1 MRPGSVFVMCSTVDP
16 NVSIGFERRLEALGL
31 LYVDAPISGGAAKA
45 ASGQMTVMGAAR
57 DAAWAKAEP
66 CLNAMAAKV
75 YRLGDRAGNGSKVK
89 IINQLLAGVH
99 IAAAAEAMALG
110 LREGV
115 DAAALY
121 DVITHSAGNS
131 WMFEN
136 RMAHV
141 LANDYTPLSAV
152 DIFVKDLGLVLDT
165 ARATKFPL
173 PLASTAHQMF
183 MQASTAGFAKEDDA
197 AVIKIF
203 PGIELPGASDDD
215 SGSAASPTTSPAP
228 PTSPT
233 TWSAPACGWCSQS
246 ACPRPARRRWMR
258 TSTRSS
264 SPSSRAPSPRPTRWR
279 SRSRPAGCCEAG
291 GATQIYFKVCS
302 TFDSTPRGNIGPVLE
317 ALMDALDCRL
327 HDRHAG
333 VPGQRPHRLQGPPVR
348 RRRAALGKRHAQPSA
363 DADDRCQPGARA
375 AGAAGDDAR
384 PGRFAAARRPGR
396 PSHGRR
402 LERGDRRALQGAR
415 SKAAWRSRSP
425 MPSPTTTCCA
435 SAPRSRI
442 CRWSAP
448 APAWR
453 SACRANFGL
462 SASSESASL
471 PPVTGF
477 RAIVSGSCSEA
488 TNGQVAHFLQSGG
501 AARQVDALALDGV
514 GRCAGREHRAPG
526 RARSGRRRR
535 SARCSSTAPP
545 RRKRSRRRRRR
556 AAATTSARAS
566 SGSSPRWRAGWSR
579 TARGGWWSPAARPR
593 VRACRRSASRGCASA
608 PRSTPACPGAMPR
621 RRSPPKACTWR

>member
-1 MRPGSVFVMCSTVDP
+1 MSNQSSLTGRKVGLIGLGAMGAGMAGSLRRAGAELRVCDARSGVAQAFAAQGGIACATPAELATDCEVVISVVVNAAQTESVLFGDGAEGQGVAAAMRPGSVFVMCSTVDP
-16 NVSIGFERRLEALGL
+16 NVSIAFEHRLEALGL

-203 PGIELPGASDDD
+203 PGIELPGA
-215 SGSAASPTTSPAP
+215 
-228 PTSPT
+228 
-233 TWSAPACGWCSQS
+233 
-246 ACPRPARRRWMR
+246 
-258 TSTRSS
+258 
-264 SPSSRAPSPRPTRWR
+264 
-279 SRSRPAGCCEAG
+279 
-291 GATQIYFKVCS
+291 K
-302 TFDSTPRGNIGPVLE
+302 
-317 ALMDALDCRL
+317 
-327 HDRHAG
+327 
-333 VPGQRPHRLQGPPVR
+333 
-348 RRRAALGKRHAQPSA
+348 K
-363 DADDRCQPGARA
+363 
-375 AGAAGDDAR
+375 
-384 PGRFAAARRPGR
+384 
-396 PSHGRR
+396 
-402 LERGDRRALQGAR
+402 
-415 SKAAWRSRSP
+415 
-425 MPSPTTTCCA
+425 
-435 SAPRSRI
+435 
-442 CRWSAP
+442 
-448 APAWR
+448 
-453 SACRANFGL
+453 
-462 SASSESASL
+462 
-471 PPVTGF
+471 
-477 RAIVSGSCSEA
+477 
-488 TNGQVAHFLQSGG
+488 
-501 AARQVDALALDGV
+501 
-514 GRCAGREHRAPG
+514 
-526 RARSGRRRR
+526 
-535 SARCSSTAPP
+535 
-545 RRKRSRRRRRR
+545 
-556 AAATTSARAS
+556 
-566 SGSSPRWRAGWSR
+566 
-579 TARGGWWSPAARPR
+579 
-593 VRACRRSASRGCASA
+593 
-608 PRSTPACPGAMPR
+608 
-621 RRSPPKACTWR
+621 